1 MARNTNIFF
10 NNNDTR
16 HGDIGLVVLT
26 LGRWRQE
33 NKFKIKLTQQVRG
46 VFTLGVDLRC
56 LLPTHKVLMTKDSLW
71 GNNEF
76 MRLIHSA
83 WMILTQK
90 GCTFPTC
97 FTWRM
102 ASMWYTDGALPQSFP
117 AYKLAPPQYPEA
129 TCNWGRTAYNQ
140 LGEGATN
147 SLPSL
152 PSCMD
157 LQQEQAQL

>member
-10 NNNDTR
+10 SNNATS
-16 HGDIGLVVLT
+16 HGDMGLVVLT

-46 VFTLGVDLRC
+46 VFTLGVDLHY
-56 LLPTHKVLMTKDSLW
+56 LLPTHKVLMTKDSRW

-102 ASMWYTDGALPQSFP
+102 ASMWYTDGALPQP
-117 AYKLAPPQYPEA
+117 
-129 TCNWGRTAYNQ
+129 
-140 LGEGATN
+140 TN
-147 SLPSL
+147 
-152 PSCMD
+152 
-157 LQQEQAQL
+157 